1 MVDTA
6 HTSQKMP
13 GQSPGGQGGC
23 RMALKAGRTQLGY
36 AAGLDEEEA
45 QRAHSKG
52 VASRGAERAV
62 AG

>member
-36 AAGLDEEEA
+36 AAGLDEEA
-45 QRAHSKG
+45 QSSRSKG
-52 VASRGAERAV
+52 VASRGAERA
-62 AG
+62 AGG